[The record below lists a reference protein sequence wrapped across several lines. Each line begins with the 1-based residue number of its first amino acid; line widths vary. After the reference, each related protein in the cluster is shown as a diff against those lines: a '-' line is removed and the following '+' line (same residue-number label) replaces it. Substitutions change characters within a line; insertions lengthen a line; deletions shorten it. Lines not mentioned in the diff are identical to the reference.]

1 MKKYKGGARSTKKNN
16 KKRMFPV
23 KKYTMKKADSKEKRL
38 QANLKKIVENPDN
51 SMYSY
56 EKILRKFEKFF
67 KGILKLEDKL
77 YYSNNTDAQNEFDM
91 KKFEIAD
98 KLQALDDENGKL
110 MTRIKKLS
118 PDIYNKIK
126 NELNSN
132 IESSDTIELYANVI
146 GVLVDF
152 NDESYNNT
160 SMNARYESDLS
171 MVSSI
176 LSSELTTEFL
186 EVKKNTQSVE
196 DELVDMFRGF
206 SIKKNNSSVE
216 DNISK
221 ILSNLKL

>member
-1 MKKYKGGARSTKKNN
+1 MKKYRGGARSTKKNN
-16 KKRMFPV
+16 KKKMFPV

-38 QANLKKIVENPDN
+38 QANLKKLVENPENN
-51 SMYSY
+51 SYSY

-67 KGILKLEDKL
+67 KGILKLEHKL
-77 YYSNNTDAQNEFDM
+77 QNSNDNEAQNEFDM

-118 PDIYNKIK
+118 PDIYNKIT

-146 GVLVDF
+146 EVLVDF
-152 NDESYNNT
+152 NDELYTNT
-160 SMNARYESDLS
+160 SMNARYESELS

-176 LSSELTTEFL
+176 LSSELVTEFL
-186 EVKKNTQSVE
+186 EVKKNTKSVE

-206 SIKKNNSSVE
+206 SIKKNNFLVE

>member
-1 MKKYKGGARSTKKNN
+1 MKKYKGGARTAKKNN
-16 KKRMFPV
+16 KKKVLPV

-38 QANLKKIVENPDN
+38 QENLKKLVENPDN

-56 EKILRKFEKFF
+56 ERILRKFEKFF

-91 KKFEIAD
+91 KKFEISD

-160 SMNARYESDLS
+160 SMNSRYDSDLS
-171 MVSSI
+171 MISSV
-176 LSSELTTEFL
+176 LSSELVTEFL

>member
-1 MKKYKGGARSTKKNN
+1 MKKYRGGARSTKKNN
-16 KKRMFPV
+16 KKKMFPV

-38 QANLKKIVENPDN
+38 QANLKKLVENPENN
-51 SMYSY
+51 SYSY

-118 PDIYNKIK
+118 PDIYNKIT

-146 GVLVDF
+146 EVLVDF
-152 NDESYNNT
+152 NDELYTNT
-160 SMNARYESDLS
+160 SMNARYESELS

-176 LSSELTTEFL
+176 LSSELVTEFL
-186 EVKKNTQSVE
+186 EVNKNTKSVE
-196 DELVDMFRGF
+196 DELVDLFRGF
-206 SIKKNNSSVE
+206 NLKKNNSSIE

>member
-16 KKRMFPV
+16 KKKMFPV

-38 QANLKKIVENPDN
+38 QANLKKLVENPDN

-118 PDIYNKIK
+118 PDIYNKIT

-132 IESSDTIELYANVI
+132 IESSDIIELYANVI
-146 GVLVDF
+146 EVLVDF
-152 NDESYNNT
+152 NDELYTNT

-176 LSSELTTEFL
+176 LSSELVTEFL
-186 EVKKNTQSVE
+186 EVKKNTKSVE

-221 ILSNLKL
+221 ILANLKL